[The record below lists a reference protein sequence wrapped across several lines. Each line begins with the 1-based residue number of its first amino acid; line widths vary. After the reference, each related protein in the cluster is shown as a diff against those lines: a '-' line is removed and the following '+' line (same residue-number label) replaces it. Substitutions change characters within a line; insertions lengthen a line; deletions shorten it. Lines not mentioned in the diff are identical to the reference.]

1 MYRTLFA
8 ALLIL
13 TSYFAKAQDDP
24 EAHVMDSHIPP
35 VTMADFSPASPLVNS
50 GIDAVVLLDSGA
62 STLDASLE
70 NGFFIRYYKFRRI
83 LIRNKS
89 VLSDL
94 SKNTLYYSA
103 HMNDGKKLKTL
114 RVSTYNLINGQITK
128 TVMQDNDFFS
138 NRQRAILNR

>member
-1 MYRTLFA
+1 
-8 ALLIL
+8 
-13 TSYFAKAQDDP
+13 
-24 EAHVMDSHIPP
+24 
-35 VTMADFSPASPLVNS
+35 MAVFPPASPLVNS
-50 GIDAVVLLDSGA
+50 GIDAIVLLDSGA